1 MPLSCARGGFGLPRD
16 NGEENRGGRKGPKG
30 PKEIRGGP
38 SNRQGPS
45 DATLQGSAW
54 ANSSPW
60 PVEEGR
66 WSDQKLGNAHV
77 QGFEKHWRSPG
88 GPLPAYPSPG
98 LHTKHAALLG
108 TQSPKFWLPPGHGA
122 IAGTAGSACSV
133 QCAVCGQFRVTLVL
147 LTPRKVHPA
156 GSESGLTRSFRL
168 GPRYFPS
175 TCPCGRCAQPLLTSS
190 AASTSPCH

>member
-1 MPLSCARGGFGLPRD
+1 MSDVINSSVPCRSHVRGVVLDFRGTMEKRTAEDGKDQRD
-16 NGEENRGGRKGPKG
+16 QRRLE
-30 PKEIRGGP
+30 GGP
-38 SNRQGPS
+38 SGRQGPS

-88 GPLPAYPSPG
+88 APLPAYPSPG

-122 IAGTAGSACSV
+122 ITGTAGSACSV
-133 QCAVCGQFRVTLVL
+133 QCVVCSVWAISCCVSIDTSEGA
-147 LTPRKVHPA
+147 PGRK
-156 GSESGLTRSFRL
+156 
-168 GPRYFPS
+168 
-175 TCPCGRCAQPLLTSS
+175 
-190 AASTSPCH
+190 